1 MSKIFEAYAQTIAPA
16 AKQIDEAKTV
26 KIDKM
31 KPDGTIMK
39 GKIAV
44 GVGDMVDFK
53 KGTKPV
59 KGKNK
64 AGIHAGD
71 IDQIKGDLIHI
82 EAGEEGAF
90 WYKSSDVYWSV

>member
-1 MSKIFEAYAQTIAPA
+1 
-16 AKQIDEAKTV
+16 
-26 KIDKM
+26 
-31 KPDGTIMK
+31 
-39 GKIAV
+39 
-44 GVGDMVDFK
+44 MVDFK
-53 KGTKPV
+53 KGTKPT

-82 EAGEEGAF
+82 EAGEEGSF